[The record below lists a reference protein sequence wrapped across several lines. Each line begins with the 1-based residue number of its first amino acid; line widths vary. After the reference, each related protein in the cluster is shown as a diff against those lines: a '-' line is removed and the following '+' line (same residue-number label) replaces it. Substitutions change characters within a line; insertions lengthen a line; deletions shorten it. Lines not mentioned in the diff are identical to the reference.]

1 MTTCED
7 KVARCEALLHHEFQ
21 DKLLCLEAL
30 QRSGHRLPWN
40 GSLLKVRKNEELA
53 ILGDAIMK
61 AHLCEWDVA
70 TKALITDKA
79 LSEVGAGIGLE
90 SCIILNDGTVK
101 VFEKAMASTVEALIG
116 AVFCDAG
123 ETAFKKLPETLGLD
137 HEYLQPVSLASLFFP

>member
-1 MTTCED
+1 MVSDWPKQRLANHLSILQTAEQ
-7 KVARCEALLHHEFQ
+7 LL
-21 DKLLCLEAL
+21 
-30 QRSGHRLPWN
+30 G
-40 GSLLKVRKNEELA
+40 
-53 ILGDAIMK
+53 
-61 AHLCEWDVA
+61 EWDVA

-123 ETAFKKLPETLGLD
+123 ETAFKKLLETLGLD